1 MILEQMSDVVVAW
14 FMQIVGT
21 CLARTRYYIDI
32 KTNRQPVTL
41 HNAIGVMRIVGVSH
55 IAVIFSQGRCRMI

>member
-1 MILEQMSDVVVAW
+1 MSMMLEKMNAAR
-14 FMQIVGT
+14 FMQIAST

-41 HNAIGVMRIVGVSH
+41 HNAIGVMRIVG
-55 IAVIFSQGRCRMI
+55 IFITVILVKAKMSYMI

>member
-1 MILEQMSDVVVAW
+1 MMLEKMNVVVDARLIQ
-14 FMQIVGT
+14 MQIAGT

-41 HNAIGVMRIVGVSH
+41 HNAIGVMRIVWYFR
-55 IAVIFSQGRCRMI
+55 IE